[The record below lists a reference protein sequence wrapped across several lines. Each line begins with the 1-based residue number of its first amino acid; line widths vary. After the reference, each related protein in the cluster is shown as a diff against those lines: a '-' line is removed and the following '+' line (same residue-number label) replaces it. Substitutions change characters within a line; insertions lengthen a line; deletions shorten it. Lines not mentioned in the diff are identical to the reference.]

1 MKYRTMYFVAIGAVV
16 SQLSLAQNKAAEL
29 GSEWVMPSKGAIA
42 NVPKPVMPKI
52 DLQQDRSNPAKAK
65 LDIEALMKQY
75 QGQQATAQAQKPG
88 EGRPRGLLAFV
99 SLGMPEGSIKNIIRQ
114 ASICGATLVI
124 RGFHDR
130 SLTKTAVKIK
140 EVMGDAKVAWKIDPK
155 SFEAYEVTVV
165 PTYILT
171 GPGVGDVAY
180 SKQAGDVSLES
191 FLESV
196 QLQDRPM
203 AATAQTYLKKLR
215 GAM

>member
-1 MKYRTMYFVAIGAVV
+1 MKFRTMSLVVLGAV
-16 SQLSLAQNKAAEL
+16 SQTAMAQSKAAEL

-42 NVPKPVMPKI
+42 TVPRPVMPKI
-52 DLQQDRSNPAKAK
+52 DLQQDKSNPGKAK
-65 LDIEALMKQY
+65 IDIEALMKQY
-75 QGQQATAQAQKPG
+75 QGQQAKAKAQAPG
-88 EGRPRGLLAFV
+88 EARPQGLLAFV

-114 ASICGATLVI
+114 ASACGATLVI

-155 SFEAYEVTVV
+155 SFTTYQVTVV
-165 PTYILT
+165 PTYVLT
-171 GPGVGDVAY
+171 GPGGADTAY

-203 AATAQTYLKKLR
+203 SATAQTYLKKIR
-215 GAM
+215 GPV

>member
-1 MKYRTMYFVAIGAVV
+1 MLGVVGHVA
-16 SQLSLAQNKAAEL
+16 LAQTKAEAL

-42 NVPKPVMPKI
+42 TAPRPVMPKI
-52 DLQQDRSNPAKAK
+52 DLQQDKSNPGKAK

-75 QGQQATAQAQKPG
+75 QGQQTKAQTQPPSD
-88 EGRPRGLLAFV
+88 GRPQGLLAFV
-99 SLGMPEGSIKNIIRQ
+99 SLGMPEDSIKNIIRQ
-114 ASICGATLVI
+114 ASSCGATLVI

-155 SFEAYEVTVV
+155 SFTAYQVTVV
-165 PTYILT
+165 PTYVLT
-171 GPGVGDVAY
+171 GPGGPDAAY

-203 AATAQTYLKKLR
+203 AATAQTYLKKIR
-215 GAM
+215 GPV